1 MGGRGGGQGPQGKGG
16 EQEPASIQEPC
27 TSESPEE
34 LGLKAMEI
42 CVVAMK
48 EKVGKGMKGGRNEV
62 SRSA

>member
-1 MGGRGGGQGPQGKGG
+1 MGGVG
-16 EQEPASIQEPC
+16 QEPASTQEPC

-48 EKVGKGMKGGRNEV
+48 EKVGKGMKGGKK
-62 SRSA
+62 